1 MSSSSSSGPLMTA
14 LVCPVC
20 DESFSRA
27 DHLLQHTLVHGQ
39 AAKIYKCTHCHLAFV
54 FKSQLINHS
63 FAHQTQTSPPTS
75 QSKIYNLRTHI
86 SPRTISTQSHQNQ
99 YGNVPITKVAPQLT
113 QIQSN
118 KVTGNQHRHQDL
130 TENEIGEV
138 NGDFANAEEMYLDEA
153 SDYGN
158 QQGEADTLEYG
169 EVDNK
174 EVGEEEALVEEGF
187 GEEYVAEEEE
197 ETANEGEYMGINDLI
212 QENVNVI
219 EPDEDMPENIES
231 LESPDN
237 ANKLS
242 HSENGESVENN
253 KENFAENEEGFVL
266 DENDEE
272 IDNLN

>member
-1 MSSSSSSGPLMTA
+1 M
-14 LVCPVC
+14 
-20 DESFSRA
+20 
-27 DHLLQHTLVHGQ
+27 
-39 AAKIYKCTHCHLAFV
+39 
-54 FKSQLINHS
+54 
-63 FAHQTQTSPPTS
+63 
-75 QSKIYNLRTHI
+75 
-86 SPRTISTQSHQNQ
+86 
-99 YGNVPITKVAPQLT
+99 PITKVAPQLT

-138 NGDFANAEEMYLDEA
+138 NGDFANAEEMYLDEE

-272 IDNLN
+272 IDNLNWDF